1 MPAASPSVRRPEARR
16 AVAHFVQAALR
27 ELSAD
32 VAGGTEVPFAL
43 DTRGRHGGPA
53 LYEYRPLYRAYVE
66 ARLERLVRLPD
77 YTAAV
82 RSLADDPA
90 VLGVAHDHAP
100 EAESDESAL
109 RGAVLVPLVVGV
121 AEGAGAFDFDD
132 RVFDGIFDRML
143 SDVAQTRRSFTGFA
157 PVLGLRAA
165 DGVHDL
171 GQDIHARR
179 ISPAELA
186 EAWPECQGLLPER
199 FGLARDRLLALEL
212 DVALPRVADAELPDT
227 ARRFARAILALRIV
241 FGGPITA
248 GPVLF
253 ERVDWAPRAVRALP
267 ASVTQTL
274 PGEPVRLDPQRL
286 YLVRALADRMADAEM
301 HGGPV
306 AVALGRWAAASGA
319 AVSVERAAGLA
330 ASVEPL
336 LGADGAGHHA
346 VAMRA
351 AALVGANA
359 SDREDIAIAMRS
371 ALGLSRPDAPLTDT
385 EALAVTVGDV
395 ARSVLAAALDHGAD
409 ASQLGGTLDAVLL
422 GSRPRPQSVTNLVRS
437 A

>member
-27 ELSAD
+27 ELAAD
-32 VAGGTEVPFAL
+32 VASGTEVPFAL
-43 DTRGRHGGPA
+43 DTRGRYGGPA

-66 ARLERLVRLPD
+66 ARMDRLVRLPD
-77 YTAAV
+77 YDTAV
-82 RSLADDPA
+82 GSLADDPA

-100 EAESDESAL
+100 EADTDEIAL
-109 RGAVLVPLVVGV
+109 RSAVLVPLVVGV
-121 AEGAGAFDFDD
+121 AEGAGGFDFDD

-143 SDVAQTRRSFTGFA
+143 SDVAHTRRSFTGFA
-157 PVLGLRAA
+157 PVVGVRAV

-179 ISPAELA
+179 ISPTELA

-199 FGLARDRLLALEL
+199 FGMARDRLLALEL
-212 DVALPRVADAELPDT
+212 DVALPRVDDVELPDT

-241 FGGPITA
+241 FGGPITV

-253 ERVDWAPRAVRALP
+253 ERVDWLPRAVRALP

-274 PGEPVRLDPQRL
+274 PGDPTRLDPQRL
-286 YLVRALADRMADAEM
+286 YLVRALADRMAEAEV

-319 AVSVERAAGLA
+319 AVSAERAAGLA

-359 SDREDIAIAMRS
+359 ADREDIAIAMRT
-371 ALGLSRPDAPLTDT
+371 ALGLARPDAPLTDT

-409 ASQLGGTLDAVLL
+409 ASQLGAMLDAVLL